1 MAHKTVADLIVESLQ
16 AAGVKH
22 CWGVPGDTLN
32 YVTDA
37 IRRSDIQ
44 WVHVRH
50 EEVGGF
56 AAGAEALLSDDL
68 TACAGSC
75 GPGSLHFING
85 LFESHRNR
93 APVVLI
99 ASQITTDERDF
110 DFPQE
115 VDFESIYRSCSV
127 FCSEIRSPDQ
137 ARRKTAM
144 AAQAA
149 LAKRG
154 VAVLILPV
162 DISKAP
168 APNEP
173 AFGSLTSTAAKFRSR
188 HIAPIHQGR
197 PLSSMPAPT
206 RRYSTD
212 LDGRRSA
219 ARSEAAVARG
229 LPDPLIPQPNS
240 AGDTH
245 VVGLDLYI
253 LR

>member
-1 MAHKTVADLIVESLQ
+1 MSKKVADVIVETLEQ
-16 AAGVKH
+16 AGVKH

-37 IRRSDIQ
+37 IRRSNIE

-56 AAGAEALLSDDL
+56 AARAEAMITGNL

-93 APVVLI
+93 APVILI
-99 ASQITTDERDF
+99 ASQITSDEIGF

-115 VDFESIYRSCSV
+115 VDFKAVYKSCSV
-127 FCSEIRSPDQ
+127 FCEEIRTPAQ

-149 LAKRG
+149 LSKRG
-154 VAVLILPV
+154 VAVLIVPV
-162 DISKAP
+162 DVSHAAAPDEPHFAAHITHPVTRPSDSELDQIAALLNAGDKITIYGGSGCDGAHDEVIALAEKLKAP
-168 APNEP
+168 VI
-173 AFGSLTSTAAKFRSR
+173 R
-188 HIAPIHQGR
+188 QGR
-197 PLSSMPAPT
+197 RIFWSTTIPLT
-206 RRYSTD
+206 W
-212 LDGRRSA
+212 G
-219 ARSEAAVARG
+219 
-229 LPDPLIPQPNS
+229 
-240 AGDTH
+240 
-245 VVGLDLYI
+245 
-253 LR
+253 

>member
-1 MAHKTVADLIVESLQ
+1 MAKRVADIVVETLQ

-32 YVTDA
+32 FVTDA
-37 IRRSDIQ
+37 IRRSGIE

-50 EEVGGF
+50 EEVAGF
-56 AAGAEALLSDDL
+56 AAGAEAMLTGDL

-99 ASQITTDERDF
+99 ASQITSDEIGF

-115 VDFESIYRSCSV
+115 VDYAPIYKSCSV
-127 FCSEIRSPDQ
+127 FCDEIRTPAQ

-149 LAKRG
+149 LSKRG
-154 VAVLILPV
+154 VRRADLADRRLQGPRPGRTRLCG
-162 DISKAP
+162 AR
-168 APNEP
+168 
-173 AFGSLTSTAAKFRSR
+173 LAAGDPSRRRRSR
-188 HIAPIHQGR
+188 PHRGSAERRRTNCDLWWVGMSGR
-197 PLSSMPAPT
+197 P
-206 RRYSTD
+206 
-212 LDGRRSA
+212 
-219 ARSEAAVARG
+219 
-229 LPDPLIPQPNS
+229 
-240 AGDTH
+240 
-245 VVGLDLYI
+245 
-253 LR
+253 